1 MVSNGKKVGERVFP
15 YNINLPAD
23 AHWIHVTH
31 EGLAEYISRYRANTS
46 MSNLLSQ
53 AIYFC
58 KDKTGDE
65 LWDEV
70 GDAFIFS
77 SERRGAISINSEID
91 QHISDIRDRL
101 IGTSE
106 TARDEVRWSNRF
118 VVAAILYVFCSHL
131 IKFRGRRIVM
141 PEAFQVD
148 VPALSR

>member
-1 MVSNGKKVGERVFP
+1 
-15 YNINLPAD
+15 
-23 AHWIHVTH
+23 
-31 EGLAEYISRYRANTS
+31 

-106 TARDEVRWSNRF
+106 TARDEVRWS
-118 VVAAILYVFCSHL
+118 
-131 IKFRGRRIVM
+131 KPFRGRRHPLCVLQPSDQISV
-141 PEAFQVD
+141 A
-148 VPALSR
+148 AA